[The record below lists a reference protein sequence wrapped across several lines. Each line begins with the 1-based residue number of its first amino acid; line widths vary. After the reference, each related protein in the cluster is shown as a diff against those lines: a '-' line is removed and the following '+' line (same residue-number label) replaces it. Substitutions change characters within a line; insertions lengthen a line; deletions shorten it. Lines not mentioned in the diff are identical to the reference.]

1 MKLPILMLLI
11 TISRTAFSQNIT
23 GVIRDNEHKPLPA
36 ATVVLQRIKDSSLS
50 KIAVTGS
57 SGKYEF
63 RLVDTGGYFL
73 LVTHT
78 GYTSQKTS
86 PFEAKDN
93 GSTSIHDFVLEKAV
107 GNLQNVTVTSKK
119 PMVEVKADKMIL
131 NVEGT
136 INAVGTDV
144 LELLRKSPGVTVD
157 RDDNLSL
164 AGKNGVQVYIDGHPS
179 PLTGK
184 DLADYLKSLSSA
196 MIESIEIITNPSA
209 RFDAAGN
216 AGIIN
221 IRLKKN
227 KAAGTNGSL
236 NAGYSVGTYSKY
248 NGGFSLNHRNGSVN
262 LFGNYNYTN
271 SLNANFMNLRREL
284 LDTLFSQQS
293 EILNKGNAHN
303 FKAGMDYFVNKKNTF
318 GIIVNGTI
326 SENTLSNYSR
336 TPISYI
342 PTEEINRVLIADNNT
357 ESSRQNLN
365 YNMNYRYTD
374 TGGRELTIDVDYG
387 TYRLRNNQFQPNYYY
402 DQSGDKLYDVINN
415 MISPTDI
422 TIYSVKADYEQTVK
436 KGKLSFGG
444 KLSFVNTKNNFA
456 RYDVT
461 GNGQTLDQ
469 GRSNFFEYSENI
481 KALYINY
488 NRQFNGIMI
497 QAGLRMEHTD
507 SEGDS
512 YPLNADGSVNKENK
526 QPFKRRYTDFF
537 PSGAITFNKNPLS
550 QLNFTFSRRIDRPA
564 YQDLN
569 PFEFK
574 LDEYTFQKGN
584 TELRPQY
591 TNSIGITHTYKY
603 KLNTSI
609 NYSKV
614 KDVLAQ
620 LSDTTEKSKNFLV
633 KKNMA
638 TQDIVSFNINYP
650 VTVKW
655 YSLFANLNT
664 YYSHYK
670 ADFGPG
676 RAINLDVYVFNVY
689 MQHSFN
695 LGKGWKGEISGWY
708 VSPTIWQGFSKSS
721 KMWTMDA
728 GLQKMI
734 LNGAGNL
741 KMSVSDIFQSMRWKG
756 TSDFAGEHSVANGG
770 WESRLFKLS
779 FTWRFGNNQLKEA
792 AQRKTGAEE
801 ESKRVKETNDGLN
814 RQ

>member
-1 MKLPILMLLI
+1 
-11 TISRTAFSQNIT
+11 
-23 GVIRDNEHKPLPA
+23 
-36 ATVVLQRIKDSSLS
+36 
-50 KIAVTGS
+50 
-57 SGKYEF
+57 
-63 RLVDTGGYFL
+63 
-73 LVTHT
+73 
-78 GYTSQKTS
+78 
-86 PFEAKDN
+86 
-93 GSTSIHDFVLEKAV
+93 
-107 GNLQNVTVTSKK
+107 
-119 PMVEVKADKMIL
+119 
-131 NVEGT
+131 
-136 INAVGTDV
+136 
-144 LELLRKSPGVTVD
+144 
-157 RDDNLSL
+157 
-164 AGKNGVQVYIDGHPS
+164 
-179 PLTGK
+179 
-184 DLADYLKSLSSA
+184 
-196 MIESIEIITNPSA
+196 
-209 RFDAAGN
+209 
-216 AGIIN
+216 
-221 IRLKKN
+221 
-227 KAAGTNGSL
+227 
-236 NAGYSVGTYSKY
+236 
-248 NGGFSLNHRNGSVN
+248 
-262 LFGNYNYTN
+262 
-271 SLNANFMNLRREL
+271 
-284 LDTLFSQQS
+284 
-293 EILNKGNAHN
+293 
-303 FKAGMDYFVNKKNTF
+303 
-318 GIIVNGTI
+318 
-326 SENTLSNYSR
+326 
-336 TPISYI
+336 
-342 PTEEINRVLIADNNT
+342 
-357 ESSRQNLN
+357 
-365 YNMNYRYTD
+365 
-374 TGGRELTIDVDYG
+374 
-387 TYRLRNNQFQPNYYY
+387 
-402 DQSGDKLYDVINN
+402 
-415 MISPTDI
+415 
-422 TIYSVKADYEQTVK
+422 
-436 KGKLSFGG
+436 
-444 KLSFVNTKNNFA
+444 
-456 RYDVT
+456 
-461 GNGQTLDQ
+461 
-469 GRSNFFEYSENI
+469 
-481 KALYINY
+481 
-488 NRQFNGIMI
+488 
-497 QAGLRMEHTD
+497 MEHTD

-550 QLNFTFSRRIDRPA
+550 QLNFMFSRRIDRPA

-591 TNSIGITHTYKY
+591 TNTIGITHTYKY

-609 NYSKV
+609 NYGKV

-721 KMWTMDA
+721 KMWSMDA

-741 KMSVSDIFQSMRWKG
+741 RMSVSDIFQSMRWKG
-756 TSDFAGEHSVANGG
+756 TSDFAGQHSVANGG

-814 RQ
+814 RL